1 MSIPDCGPECQE
13 TLAKV
18 ERFLDGEV
26 DETIHVRIEHHLEGC
41 TTCAERTEFRRHL
54 KVMVSAKCAERGAP
68 AELHDRIRQLI
79 RTLDTPPT

>member
-26 DETIHVRIEHHLEGC
+26 DETIHVQIEQHLAGC
-41 TTCAERTEFRRHL
+41 STCAERTEFRRHL
-54 KVMVSAKCAERGAP
+54 KVMVSAKCVERRAP
-68 AELHDRIRQLI
+68 TELDDRIRQLI
-79 RTLDTPPT
+79 RTLETPPT